1 MFVDQKVFY
10 KDGEIVGIEEMY
22 DENGQLRIR
31 GRLKDGKQDGL
42 LEYFNEDGSLEKTET
57 YKDGVK
63 VTD

>member
-1 MFVDQKVFY
+1 
-10 KDGEIVGIEEMY
+10 MY